1 MSARD
6 LKAALVQLRAAAVAV
21 ERSEFPIAE
30 RLELLKVAA
39 DVANQALIDH
49 ARDPDPL
56 RVTVAA
62 QFMAAKMNHAPAL
75 AAESRVNRAAAA
87 LSWADELIAEA
98 CK

>member
-6 LKAALVQLRAAAVAV
+6 LKAALVQLRAAAVAM
-21 ERSEFPIAE
+21 EHGAAPIAE
-30 RLELLKVAA
+30 RLELLRIAA
-39 DVANQALIDH
+39 DVAQQALLTH
-49 ARDPDPL
+49 QRDPDPL

-62 QFMAAKMNHAPAL
+62 QFMAAKLNHAPAL

-87 LSWADELIAEA
+87 LSMADELIAEA